1 MKNFG
6 SELKNGLKKIIVPRE
21 FPISSFV
28 SWVYPFQ
35 NSKKTKEQWQWKK
48 SIHPCNKQPV
58 LHALNL
64 QRSTKIHK
72 FFFTLKKKIIR
83 LSLSL
88 PPLPPHQSNYSPL
101 FARSTCRGEDWEP
114 LGVGLGAAGNQNL
127 VRGHTF
133 KQKHTSR
140 WVREALLSQSIR
152 KWASLPSKET
162 GRERDAWMDAFCV
175 CARETSTQTRSSACA
190 IFTLFVRGRRLAGG
204 KEGEANQSHSK
215 K

>member
-1 MKNFG
+1 MTM
-6 SELKNGLKKIIVPRE
+6 KKIDT
-21 FPISSFV
+21 S
-28 SWVYPFQ
+28 
-35 NSKKTKEQWQWKK
+35 
-48 SIHPCNKQPV
+48 
-58 LHALNL
+58 L
-64 QRSTKIHK
+64 QQTTCLTRIKSTKIYK
-72 FFFTLKKKIIR
+72 NPQIFLYVKKKNNTTFPP
-83 LSLSL
+83 
-88 PPLPPHQSNYSPL
+88 PPLLPLINQTIPL